1 MKLSTRIIF
10 IFLVIGLNACANQGH
25 AKRFHLNIDRPELI
39 ISMSYTQ
46 RQLIN
51 ILLNPLSNRQSE
63 KNPFLTQH
71 HEQLIK
77 RRALFIASHC
87 DLIHRDI
94 VYASIDYPACHS
106 FKRINR
112 FCISDFHHCIATCPS
127 FKRDCP
133 PCEQKA
139 MQCLAKSDN
148 TKQ

>member
-39 ISMSYTQ
+39 ISMSYTH
-46 RQLIN
+46 RQLLD
-51 ILLNPLSNRQSE
+51 ILLNSPSSEQSE
-63 KNPFLTQH
+63 KDPLLTQ
-71 HEQLIK
+71 

-94 VYASIDYPACHS
+94 VYASIDYPVCHS

-148 TKQ
+148 NKR

>member
-1 MKLSTRIIF
+1 MKLSTWIIF

-25 AKRFHLNIDRPELI
+25 TKRSHLTIDRPELI

-46 RQLIN
+46 RQLLD
-51 ILLNPLSNRQSE
+51 ILLNPPSSGQGKKDPL
-63 KNPFLTQH
+63 LTQQ
-71 HEQLIK
+71 HEWFIK

-112 FCISDFHHCIATCPS
+112 LCISDFHHCIATCPS

-139 MQCLAKSDN
+139 MQCLTDSDKAK
-148 TKQ
+148 Q